1 MKKILLRSVDEII
14 DALIEG
20 RIIYPT
26 NGTTRYWVYKGL
38 VCMAEQDDDEAVP
51 TINAHI
57 DVNQDFYYY
66 G

>member
-1 MKKILLRSVDEII
+1 MKKVILRSVDEII

-20 RIIYPT
+20 RIIYT
-26 NGTTRYWVYKGL
+26 TSGTTRYWVYKGL
-38 VCMAEQDDDEAVP
+38 VCMAEQDDEAVP